1 MDFKRLFSPAKV
13 GRLEIKNRFVVPP
26 MGTGLANEDGTVTQP
41 LTDYWVARAKGGW
54 GLLIMEFT
62 AVDPLGKWI
71 PCALGLWD
79 DRHIPGLRKL
89 TDALHKYG
97 DGAKI
102 AIQISHAGRQTSSQ
116 VIGAQPVSASSIPCT
131 LVGEVPRELSREE
144 IDQVIERYGDAAR
157 RACEAGFDI
166 VMLHGAHGY
175 LVAEFMSGYFN
186 KRMDEFGGS
195 FENRMRF
202 SLEIIRNIKSKTANS
217 VPLAFRFS
225 SEERVPGGRTIEES
239 RMVARIVEEAG
250 IDLIDVSVGC
260 AESDRYIL
268 APAAVPAGF
277 LLPLTAEI
285 RKVVSVP
292 VIAVGRINHPWIAEQ
307 AIEEGKADFV
317 AFGRA
322 SLADPDLPKKVA
334 SGRIDEIRHC
344 ISCLQG
350 CTRVFGPPGP
360 SGKATIACLV
370 NPLCAREGQ
379 LRMESASKKKRVV
392 VVGGGP
398 GGLEAAWRAAC
409 RGHEVILYERH
420 SVFGGQ
426 LRVAA
431 MPPFKQAFS
440 GLVNHS
446 VQMAKRFGARL
457 NLGVEATP
465 ELILGDNP
473 DVVVLGTGGEPAV
486 PESIKGVDLAA
497 NAAQIIAGDIKAGHK
512 VVIAGGGSTGCE
524 TADFLGEHMHEVT
537 IVEALPEIAADVP
550 FPVRAFL
557 MDRLKGYGV
566 GTETGFAIT
575 EFLADGVIGQKNGQ
589 TVRLMGFDTVIAAM
603 GTRSVNPLEEKLK
616 GSVPELYVIGDAA
629 SPRKAIDA
637 IEEGARIGTSI

>member
-13 GRLEIKNRFVVPP
+13 GPLEIKNRFVVPP
-26 MGTGLANEDGTVTQP
+26 MGTGLANEDGTVTQE
-41 LTDYWVARAKGGW
+41 LIDYWVTRAKGGW

-79 DRHIPGLRKL
+79 DRHVAGLRKL
-89 TDALHKYG
+89 TDEVHKYG

-116 VIGAQPVSASSIPCT
+116 VIGAQPVSASPIPCT
-131 LVGEVPRELSREE
+131 LVGEVPRELSRED
-144 IDQVIERYGDAAR
+144 IRQAIEKYGDAAR

-202 SLEIIRNIKSKTANS
+202 PLEIIKNMKAKTANS

-239 RMVARIVEEAG
+239 RMVARTVEEAG
-250 IDLIDVSVGC
+250 IELLDVSVGC
-260 AESDRYIL
+260 AEADRWIL
-268 APAAVPAGF
+268 APATVPAGF
-277 LLPLTAEI
+277 LLPLAAEI
-285 RKVVSVP
+285 KKVVSVP
-292 VIAVGRINHPWIAEQ
+292 VIAVGRIDHPWIAER
-307 AIEEGKADFV
+307 AIEEEKADFV

-322 SLADPDLPKKVA
+322 SLADPELPRKVA

-350 CTRVFGPPGP
+350 CTRVFGRPGP

-379 LRMESASKKKRVV
+379 LKIEPASKKKRVI

-409 RGHEVILYERH
+409 RGHDVTLYERQ

-440 GLVNHS
+440 GLINHS
-446 VQMAKRFGARL
+446 VQMAERCGARL
-457 NLGVEATP
+457 NLGVDVTP
-465 ELILGDNP
+465 ERILGDNP
-473 DVVVLGTGGEPAV
+473 DVVILATGGEPAV
-486 PESIKGVDLAA
+486 PNVIKGVDLTADA
-497 NAAQIIAGDIKAGHK
+497 SQVIEGSIKVGHK
-512 VVIAGGGSTGCE
+512 VLIGGGGSTGCE
-524 TADFLGEHMHEVT
+524 TADFLGEHLHEVT
-537 IVEALPEIAADVP
+537 IVEALPEIATDVP

-566 GTETGFAIT
+566 RTETGFTIT
-575 EFLADGVIGQKNGQ
+575 EFLEDGVVGEKNGQ
-589 TVRLMGFDTVIAAM
+589 TVRLTGFDTVIAAM
-603 GTRSVNPLEEKLK
+603 GARSVNPLEEKLK

-637 IEEGARIGTSI
+637 IEEGARIGASI